1 MTLLKGNQMPDYAWK
16 CRLCGYR
23 ETIFKPFAA
32 EWVIPDCP
40 DCEVAMIRDYRISGV
55 HFKGTGWG
63 KDVQ

>member
-1 MTLLKGNQMPDYAWK
+1 MPDYAWK

-23 ETIFKPFAA
+23 ETIFKPFAV

-63 KDVQ
+63 GTK